1 MGKIGLEVKSQNLL
15 ILKRKSRKQI
25 RRGFRPKEEKKKEKK
40 KTREENMIRA
50 NNKRFW
56 FFNH

>member
-1 MGKIGLEVKSQNLL
+1 MGKIRLEVKSQNLL
-15 ILKRKSRKQI
+15 ILERKSRKQI
-25 RRGFRPKEEKKKEKK
+25 RRGFGPKEKKKKKKK

-50 NNKRFW
+50 NNKGFG